1 MPPPSSPAPPPQAKP
16 STSTSSAGAIPASPR
31 DVIDYRHDNLT
42 DDKLRSWADKG
53 RKEIVSHGIQSREDE
68 DITELSN
75 LFQEF
80 IHAVGSGKLEA
91 KDAGTCV
98 REILGD
104 NQDSDSFAPVMLF
117 IDSLAIILDST
128 PDPPSP
134 YLRDFLV
141 ATNIPVGTLRQ
152 VLDAPILQHLGLA
165 RDNFMKKGIRFSTN
179 HLYRQANFNLLREE
193 SEGYAK
199 LITELYTTSDVLAP
213 DIPEQTFEKIK
224 ALIGTFDLDVGRSLD
239 VTLDVAAAVLV
250 KQFRFFVKLLRISSW
265 WPKSTR
271 KADDGVFTGGLPT
284 WATPG
289 YPDWVTSEEDE
300 ARNAEL
306 KLARDIEFWDRV
318 REVHLAAFFELGGRR
333 PAANAIASGT
343 DDPEAAQQSWEEI
356 TGTAPPSGN
365 YVAAQLLGFKLLFYY
380 SETRDPSDVL
390 PANLLYLAALLI
402 KIGFISLIDLWPHL
416 SPSDDK
422 MELVREK
429 RLNDIA
435 EEDRKK
441 RGGGQMNALLM
452 AGVLPQGDDDNPNAA
467 NPVRRDA
474 PKKAEADS
482 KQQTTKTS
490 LPKLDEPHEQKVSL
504 LIQLLTIGA
513 LPEALFILGRFP
525 WIPEV
530 SPEVL
535 DGIHRILHVCVDK
548 VYQES
553 RPVVVKETTVPTKQ
567 IPDFDQSGLPKGNVR
582 LTHLTTKKFLRWP
595 TPDRNDHN
603 DAQDYRYYWDEWT
616 DNIPVCQNVDDIFT
630 LCESFLNVSGVNIGK
645 DEALLSKMA
654 TIGDKSLNDDTSAE
668 NLERWKSLLR
678 RILLPAL
685 SHTQANASVV
695 NLIWKLLKRYPMT
708 TRYSLYAEWYEG
720 QISRLPAMKN
730 AFARAQADT
739 RATMKRVSLTN
750 LSEMARR
757 LAKTSYS
764 SPGVVFRVAF
774 EQLESYP
781 NLIEAFV
788 ECAKYFTSLAY
799 DVLVWSLMNSLGK
812 SRSRTQAEHALTT
825 SKWLQALSKF
835 TGKVYRRYSSLTPT
849 PVLQYVNHQ
858 LVEGNSTDLI
868 ILKEFISSMG
878 GIVDAADFTD
888 YQIASMVGGECLRR
902 HTLSRAGD
910 KRFENVRSSQRLARS
925 LTESNLAGMLLINLA
940 QFRQGAIFEVPEDEA
955 HIKYLSSLI
964 DDTHQILIQF
974 LDLLWSNLDNAAYD
988 RAVPPIPELMSRYGL
1003 ETSLAFLIGR
1013 ASLSSR
1019 MFPWKPK
1026 DASRAKEKSQAV
1038 VAEVDKDGDAAM
1050 AETKAV
1056 EGSETPSQETIAN
1069 EEQVGAQQAPQQ
1081 QSVANPRPP
1090 QKSND
1095 SSQIQTALQPLV
1107 ESVQEAVSPD
1117 VWRKISPEL
1126 YVTFWALQLG
1136 DLFVPDVIYRKER
1149 DRLESEEKAVWADRR
1164 DMSRKGQER
1173 KVEQRKELVQLQI
1186 SLSEERSEHMLRQGK
1201 WKILLSKQF
1210 QTAFPE
1216 PRPSS
1221 DSIADTLLEQCFLP
1235 RLLLSP
1241 TDAEYTY
1248 KFIKTLHECN
1258 APGFRFRSLC
1268 DRLFNAN
1275 RLRSLIF
1282 TCTVRE
1288 ADYLGRFL
1296 KLILEDLSRWH
1307 KNDPVPGDKD
1317 KQPLGAY
1324 DKEAKGPSESPRLGF
1339 ALELDD
1345 NGKPKTF
1352 VEHAQFQDHLFRWHK
1367 NLNTAV
1373 KSCLAGTEW
1382 MHIRNAITV
1391 LKSVLD
1397 FFPAIDFMA
1406 AQFSTQLRNITKQEA
1421 ASKTANEGE
1430 EAHRVDLSVAAQG
1443 ALSELQRRK
1452 SKWMM
1457 VQAFRPNSVS
1467 SPISTILLET
1477 ILLTPIQAGKSQAE
1491 GTKASDL
1498 RATAPEFKPQPT
1510 KFVPFSVRGRSR
1522 RKKLTRKSYRTPSA
1536 KPSGAEEEDGEVQ
1549 DGKAKL
1555 TASAAEDK
1563 AASDTLPPKPAAVR
1577 DSAKRDSTPTANT
1590 PRSSTPKPSQ
1600 GPSSGF
1606 KNDTRPNTL
1615 PDRPPLNLPSRPDVP
1630 IPGHFSER
1638 HGGQARPHERRDGRE
1653 PRDSRASR
1661 DHREPRDARGE
1672 TREPREHRDPRDNWP
1687 NSTEWNDR
1695 NREPHDRRPVEGHR
1709 DTARPELMPRRPQ
1722 AHERERPPRDGRRGL
1737 ENAKEQAPPP
1747 AAPASAP
1754 PPLEPAMNPERAAL
1768 VRQGNQEHQD
1778 RPDRQDR
1785 QDRPPR
1791 PPRSQEQELSNKGR
1805 RQPLGDATMDSINPE
1820 RAAIIDNA
1828 QGPPT
1833 GPLREE
1839 GHGRSRNRSPRSSR
1853 PGQDQPP
1860 VEPSNND
1867 RAPRTHASD
1876 IRASARDP
1884 HDRDRSPLP
1893 GAYRGDRPMDRGHER
1908 GPNDGPRDASGFK
1921 RPASREKEH
1930 DYRAPYDDPS
1940 YGRLNAAEPI
1950 NDAPSGPRGRGRT
1963 APRGHHGPQSIP
1975 PRPDPRYNA
1984 SDTPER
1990 PPPTGPSGSSGRG
2003 RRGFDSH
2010 GGPPSAPGP
2019 MHPDRMRSFSS
2030 GADMSAPAPGI
2041 HPDRMKHFPHGPHS
2055 EQAPPPPPPPPPPPN
2070 PPGGGHGRH
2079 SMGSTMTPDR
2089 PRNDPRSVS
2098 GMPQTPVSEGGER
2111 TRGGS
2116 RRQLAGINNMLQAN
2130 KPEPTR
2136 SSSGRSRP
2144 PRQMLGNSDI
2154 QVLTGGSPTTT
2165 PSQERQDPMRH
2176 ESAHKPPANGDP
2188 STPSAGREDHERN
2201 RRERGDN
2208 SSRGN
2213 RSSRRNSRERERERE
2228 RSPRNDKEPKEHRD
2242 YRDRRSGA
2250 GPEGG
2255 REERESRRSSR
2266 SGGNKEPTQ
2275 GSGSGRHPSGSG
2287 GRESRHRGDGSGPK
2301 GGPEDWPSGR
2311 GSRGGGSSREGGSG
2325 VRPDETSRKRR
2336 NEEGGSQ
2343 LGDRE
2348 KRPRR

>member
-1 MPPPSSPAPPPQAKP
+1 
-16 STSTSSAGAIPASPR
+16 
-31 DVIDYRHDNLT
+31 VVDYRHDNLT

-53 RKEIVSHGIQSREDE
+53 RKEIISHGIQSREDE

-80 IHAVGSGKLEA
+80 IHAVETGKLEA
-91 KDAGTCV
+91 KDAGACV

-104 NQDSDSFAPVMLF
+104 NQDSDSFAPVTLF
-117 IDSLAIILDST
+117 IDSLAIILDSSS
-128 PDPPSP
+128 DPPSP
-134 YLRDFLV
+134 YLRDFLI
-141 ATNIPVGTLRQ
+141 ATNIPVGTLREI
-152 VLDAPILQHLGLA
+152 LDAPVLQHLGLA
-165 RDNFMKKGIRFSTN
+165 RDNFTKKGIRFSTN

-213 DIPEQTFEKIK
+213 DMPEQTFEKIK

-239 VTLDVAAAVLV
+239 VILDVAAAVLV

-265 WPKSTR
+265 WPKSTH
-271 KADDGVFTGGLPT
+271 KAADGVFAGGLPT

-289 YPDWVTSEEDE
+289 YHDWVTSEEDE
-300 ARNAEL
+300 AANAQL
-306 KLARDIEFWDRV
+306 RLARDIKFWDRV
-318 REVHLAAFFELGGRR
+318 REVHLSAFFELGGRQ
-333 PAANAIASGT
+333 PKVSSTTKAITSGT
-343 DDPEAAQQSWEEI
+343 DELQAVQQSWEEI
-356 TGTAPPSGN
+356 TGTTSPSGN

-380 SETRDPSDVL
+380 SETRDSSDVL

-402 KIGFISLIDLWPHL
+402 KIGFISLTDLWPHL

-422 MELVREK
+422 MDLVREK
-429 RLNDIA
+429 KLNDIA

-452 AGVLPQGDDDNPNAA
+452 AGVLPQGDDENPNAA
-467 NPVRRDA
+467 NTVRREA
-474 PKKAEADS
+474 PKKVDAES
-482 KQQTTKTS
+482 KQQTPKAS
-490 LPKLDEPHEQKVSL
+490 VPKLDEPHEQKVSL

-535 DGIHRILHVCVDK
+535 DGIHRILHVCIDK
-548 VYQES
+548 VYQQS
-553 RPVVVKETTVPTKQ
+553 RPVAVQSTEVPTKR

-616 DNIPVCQNVDDIFT
+616 DNIPVCQNVDDVFT
-630 LCESFLNVSGVNIGK
+630 LCESFLNISGVNIGK

-654 TIGDKSLNDDTSAE
+654 MIGDKSLNDDPSEE

-695 NLIWKLLKRYPMT
+695 NLIWKLLKRYSMV

-720 QISRLPAMKN
+720 QTSRLPTMKT

-788 ECAKYFTSLAY
+788 ECAKYFTNLAY

-849 PVLQYVNHQ
+849 PILQYVNHQ
-858 LVEGNSTDLI
+858 LVDGNSTDLI

-974 LDLLWSNLDNAAYD
+974 LDFLWSNLDNVAYD

-1003 ETSLAFLIGR
+1003 DTSLAFLIGR

-1019 MFPWKPK
+1019 MFPWKSK
-1026 DASRAKEKSQAV
+1026 DVSGKEKSQAAIAAV

-1050 AETKAV
+1050 VETKAV

-1069 EEQVGAQQAPQQ
+1069 EE
-1081 QSVANPRPP
+1081 

-1107 ESVQEAVSPD
+1107 ESVQETVSPD

-1149 DRLESEEKAVWADRR
+1149 DRLEVEEKAVRADRR
-1164 DMSRKGQER
+1164 DMTRKSQER
-1173 KVEQRKELVQLQI
+1173 KIEQRKELMQLQI

-1201 WKILLSKQF
+1201 WKILLSKLF
-1210 QTAFPE
+1210 QSAFPE

-1258 APGFRFRSLC
+1258 APGFKLKSLC

-1288 ADYLGRFL
+1288 AEYLGRFL

-1324 DKEAKGPSESPRLGF
+1324 DKEAKGSSESPRLGF
-1339 ALELDD
+1339 ALELDE
-1345 NGKPKTF
+1345 NGRPKTF
-1352 VEHAQFQDHLFRWHK
+1352 VDHAQFQDLLFRWHK
-1367 NLNTAV
+1367 NLNTAL

-1382 MHIRNAITV
+1382 MHIRNALTV

-1406 AQFSTQLRNITKQEA
+1406 AQFSTQLRNITAQEA
-1421 ASKTANEGE
+1421 ASKTANESE

-1457 VQAFRPNSVS
+1457 VQAFRPNS
-1467 SPISTILLET
+1467 
-1477 ILLTPIQAGKSQAE
+1477 AGKSQTE
-1491 GTKASDL
+1491 GSKTSDL
-1498 RATAPEFKPQPT
+1498 RPSAPEFKPQPT
-1510 KFVPFSVRGRSR
+1510 KNHSA
-1522 RKKLTRKSYRTPSA
+1522 RTT
-1536 KPSGAEEEDGEVQ
+1536 GAEEEDGEVQ
-1549 DGKAKL
+1549 DGKTK
-1555 TASAAEDK
+1555 TARAAEDK
-1563 AASDTLPPKPAAVR
+1563 AANDTLPPKPAVAR
-1577 DSAKRDSTPTANT
+1577 DSAKRDSTPTVGT

-1600 GPSSGF
+1600 GA
-1606 KNDTRPNTL
+1606 KNDSRPNTL

-1638 HGGQARPHERRDGRE
+1638 HGGQGRPHERRDGRE
-1653 PRDSRASR
+1653 PRDPRATR
-1661 DHREPRDARGE
+1661 DHREPRDPREARGE

-1695 NREPHDRRPVEGHR
+1695 NREPHERRPTEGHR
-1709 DTARPELMPRRPQ
+1709 DPARPELMPRRPQ
-1722 AHERERPPRDGRRGL
+1722 AHERDSRPPRDGRRGM
-1737 ENAKEQAPPP
+1737 ENTKEQAPPT
-1747 AAPASAP
+1747 AAPAPTATPAP
-1754 PPLEPAMNPERAAL
+1754 PASEPAMNPERAAL

-1778 RPDRQDR
+1778 RPARPDR

-1791 PPRSQEQELSNKGR
+1791 PSRGHEQEPSDKGR
-1805 RQPLGDATMDSINPE
+1805 RQPPNDSTMDSINPE
-1820 RAAIIDNA
+1820 RAAIIDHA
-1828 QGPPT
+1828 QGPPK

-1839 GHGRSRNRSPRSSR
+1839 GHGRSRNRSPHTSR

-1860 VEPSNND
+1860 VEPSSTE

-1876 IRASARDP
+1876 VRASGRDP
-1884 HDRDRSPLP
+1884 RDHSPMP
-1893 GAYRGDRPMDRGHER
+1893 ANFRGDRPIDRSHDR
-1908 GPNDGPRDASGFK
+1908 GPNDASRDTSGFK
-1921 RPASREKEH
+1921 RALSRDNEH
-1930 DYRAPYDDPS
+1930 DYRAQYDDPN
-1940 YGRLNAAEPI
+1940 YGRLNAVEPI

-1963 APRGHHGPQSIP
+1963 APRGHHGPQSVP

-1984 SDTPER
+1984 NDTPER

-2003 RRGFDSH
+2003 GRRGYDSH
-2010 GGPPSAPGP
+2010 SGPPPPPSAPGP

-2030 GADMSAPAPGI
+2030 GTDMSAPGPGM
-2041 HPDRMKHFPHGPHS
+2041 HPDRMKRIPHGPHGD
-2055 EQAPPPPPPPPPPPN
+2055 QAPPPPPPPPPPPN
-2070 PPGGGHGRH
+2070 PPGGGGHGRH

-2098 GMPQTPVSEGGER
+2098 NMPPTPSSEGGER
-2111 TRGGS
+2111 PRGGG
-2116 RRQLAGINNMLQAN
+2116 RRQIADINTIMQAN

-2136 SSSGRSRP
+2136 SSSGRRGQS
-2144 PRQMLGNSDI
+2144 RQMLGNSDV

-2165 PSQERQDPMRH
+2165 PAQERQDPMRH
-2176 ESAHKPPANGDP
+2176 ESAHKNPANGDP
-2188 STPSAGREDHERN
+2188 NTPSGARDDHERS
-2201 RRERGDN
+2201 RRDRGDN

-2213 RSSRRNSRERERERE
+2213 RSSRRNSRDRDRERE
-2228 RSPRNDKEPKEHRD
+2228 RSPSRADKEPKEHRD

-2250 GPEGG
+2250 GPEGS

-2266 SGGNKEPTQ
+2266 SGGSKEAAQ
-2275 GSGSGRHPSGSG
+2275 GSGSGRRPSGS
-2287 GRESRHRGDGSGPK
+2287 REGRHRGEGSGPK

-2311 GSRGGGSSREGGSG
+2311 GSRGAAGGGSFREGG
-2325 VRPDETSRKRR
+2325 RPDEGGRKRR
-2336 NEEGGSQ
+2336 NEEGGGQ
-2343 LGDRE
+2343 IGDRE